1 MEAYQFR
8 LVGVGHSQ
16 SHAGHVIITFERQ
29 EGARFGVVLSTA
41 DAQRL
46 CDDLPE
52 QVRIAMP
59 EAPKPKK

>member
-16 SHAGHVIITFERQ
+16 AHAGHVLITVERQ
-29 EGARFGVVLSTA
+29 EGTRFGVVLSTK

-46 CDDLPE
+46 CDKLPE
-52 QVRIAMP
+52 QIRIALP
-59 EAPKPKK
+59 DSSQAS